1 METLRLDRFCS
12 SISKLFF
19 TSVCGIASQ
28 MVQPVFFLLEF
39 NYRAKGGPSLKEE
52 EG

>member
-1 METLRLDRFCS
+1 METLRLDRIYFETFF
-12 SISKLFF
+12 ISVELLHKSYSLF
-19 TSVCGIASQ
+19 
-28 MVQPVFFLLEF
+28 FFLLEF